1 MAKNDYTYTFTLRF
15 DENSTVGEWLKAQDK
30 PSSSVK
36 ALLHAAYLTYGEKD
50 LFRLAG
56 EKYALNSM
64 QLQQNG
70 FNDHMAEEKTEE
82 FKEEVRDSDERRGAV
97 QNSQQT
103 EEKPTSAEQE
113 QVPDEEKAETEQAAR
128 KGLKENQKGDS
139 SEKHPEEVQKQSEGN
154 TEPAEQEPK
163 HGKMINNSM
172 LRKKFG
178 RNMRKN

>member
-15 DENSTVGEWLKAQDK
+15 DENSAVGEWLKAQDK

-64 QLQQNG
+64 QLQQNR
-70 FNDHMAEEKTEE
+70 FNDRMTEEKPGD
-82 FKEEVRDSDERRGAV
+82 FKEEVRDSDEKHEPV
-97 QNSQQT
+97 QNSQKA
-103 EEKPTSAEQE
+103 EEKTTPTKQE
-113 QVPDEEKAETEQAAR
+113 QVPDEEKAETEQTAHE
-128 KGLKENQKGDS
+128 GLKENQKGNS
-139 SEKHPEEVQKQSEGN
+139 PEKHPKEAQKQSEDN
-154 TEPAEQEPK
+154 AEPAEQEPK

>member
-15 DENSTVGEWLKAQDK
+15 DENSAVGEWIKAQDK

-70 FNDHMAEEKTEE
+70 FNDRMAEEKPED
-82 FKEEVRDSDERRGAV
+82 FKEEVRDSDERHEPV
-97 QNSQQT
+97 QNSQ
-103 EEKPTSAEQE
+103 KA
-113 QVPDEEKAETEQAAR
+113 EEKAETEQTAHE
-128 KGLKENQKGDS
+128 GLKENQKGNS
-139 SEKHPEEVQKQSEGN
+139 SEKHPEEAQKQSEDN
-154 TEPAEQEPK
+154 AEPAEQEPN
-163 HGKMINNSM
+163 HGKMINNNM